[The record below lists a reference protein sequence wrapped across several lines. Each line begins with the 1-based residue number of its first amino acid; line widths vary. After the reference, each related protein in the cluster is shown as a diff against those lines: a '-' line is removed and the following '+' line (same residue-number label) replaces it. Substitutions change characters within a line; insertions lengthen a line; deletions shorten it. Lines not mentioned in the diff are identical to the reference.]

1 MLDETPTKR
10 KRVTADILEYST
22 SLNSLSTSDLTNG
35 KLISQDVEKLK
46 HENFTLRTKL
56 ENLKSDAEARAMY
69 HLKKSQE
76 ANELLFTATKDHEEE
91 RNKLKDEIDLLKAKL
106 SELTASKRA
115 VERENER
122 LVAEKELDK
131 SQSDNTINSLT
142 SSVNSLKNMLK
153 ERSDTIQQ
161 MSEKM
166 TTLTSTISELNQKV
180 EDASKYPGD
189 PKEYKKLEEQYLR
202 VCEQNQ
208 ELVSESKKMT
218 NKLSYYEDIVN
229 ELAKFKDDNMT
240 IKESLEEISKIRKE
254 NTRLTL
260 EVAKYKAEREE
271 WTCYLDT
278 HPELGKRPPQSVI
291 RELMQKVLEDKYLRK
306 ENEALQQRIS
316 DAFKITFE
324 LENHIDELKKKV
336 LEYKTQYQLVLVA
349 KDTIARDKET
359 LHLHIKLLQ
368 NQLKMYDQ
376 EEKTYMTTTY
386 DEKKSARIEELE
398 ALLKQMQERI
408 EEQSLELAN
417 IKLNASPNTEVP
429 KGPSDEVSSGASI
442 KEMLAN
448 IVENSKT
455 HFESISKLIVEN
467 DMLIKKMQGA
477 EKRCEIL
484 SEAMSQQQNMG
495 AKDKS
500 DTSSGQRILQFTENP
515 DNIIRAVRSD
525 TLKRLQEEN
534 RLFMEQKLNAATD
547 SNDYIPVP
555 KTSILNFRKE
565 IESKD
570 KRISRLLTV
579 WENKLRSLHETI
591 QGLLGYKVTLRN
603 DGIASLES
611 SFVDKEHLMFLV
623 NINPDTD
630 EARIRITGSDKDY
643 YMDTLLQDAYH
654 TYIEQGKSIPAF
666 LNAANQELYVQYK
679 QKQEEND
686 SDHRTVMEDDEMY
699 YEDME

>member
-56 ENLKSDAEARAMY
+56 ENLKSVHELDIQNKGALIKQLTEKKADAEARAMY

-91 RNKLKDEIDLLKAKL
+91 R
-106 SELTASKRA
+106 
-115 VERENER
+115 
-122 LVAEKELDK
+122 
-131 SQSDNTINSLT
+131 
-142 SSVNSLKNMLK
+142 LK

-254 NTRLTL
+254 NARLTL

-455 HFESISKLIVEN
+455 HFESK
-467 DMLIKKMQGA
+467 
-477 EKRCEIL
+477 
-484 SEAMSQQQNMG
+484 
-495 AKDKS
+495 
-500 DTSSGQRILQFTENP
+500 
-515 DNIIRAVRSD
+515 
-525 TLKRLQEEN
+525 
-534 RLFMEQKLNAATD
+534 
-547 SNDYIPVP
+547 IP
-555 KTSILNFRKE
+555 
-565 IESKD
+565 
-570 KRISRLLTV
+570 LL
-579 WENKLRSLHETI
+579 L
-591 QGLLGYKVTLRN
+591 
-603 DGIASLES
+603 
-611 SFVDKEHLMFLV
+611 
-623 NINPDTD
+623 
-630 EARIRITGSDKDY
+630 
-643 YMDTLLQDAYH
+643 
-654 TYIEQGKSIPAF
+654 
-666 LNAANQELYVQYK
+666 
-679 QKQEEND
+679 
-686 SDHRTVMEDDEMY
+686 
-699 YEDME
+699 